1 MSSTAAALTNGE
13 YEDRKLCWEE
23 LKRLV
28 KSEQE
33 QIYRILKRH
42 RVEMSENSNGV
53 FFDLSRCSSAAFQE
67 IQEFLKFCQ
76 DNRQDFAARDREM
89 ETSRQNLGETLAFH

>member
-1 MSSTAAALTNGE
+1 MSSTAAALTNDE
-13 YEDRKLCWEE
+13 YEERKICWEE

-42 RVEMSENSNGV
+42 RVELSENSNGV
-53 FFDLSRCSSAAFQE
+53 FFDLSRCSSTAFQE
-67 IQEFLKFCQ
+67 IQSFLRFCQ
-76 DNRQDFAARDREM
+76 DNRQDFAARDRDM
-89 ETSRQNLGETLAFH
+89 EASRQNLGEALAFH